1 MQGKKKCFIVLMILV
16 FITNI
21 VGCKNRNSAEDLLDL
36 EVIAAVDGIT
46 EEEITEPVVTQVFVH
61 ICGAVRDAGVYEL
74 PAGARVHEA
83 IALAGGVN
91 EEAATEYLNQA
102 RVLEDG
108 ERIYVPTQEEVATT
122 EFQNTEL
129 FGEATNAT
137 DREPGKVNINQASV
151 EELKT
156 LTGIGEAK
164 ARSIINYREQNGP
177 FRKPEDLMQVE
188 GIKEGT
194 FRKIEHNI
202 TI

>member
-1 MQGKKKCFIVLMILV
+1 MQGKKKYFIVLVILI
-16 FITNI
+16 FITGT
-21 VGCKNRNSAEDLLDL
+21 VGCKNREPVEELLDL
-36 EVIAAVDGIT
+36 EIIAAVDEIS
-46 EEEITEPVVTQVFVH
+46 EEEITEPVITPVFVH
-61 ICGAVRDAGVYEL
+61 VCGAVKDAGVYEL

-83 IALAGGVN
+83 IALAGGVT

-108 ERIYVPTQEEVATT
+108 ERIYLPTQEEVATT

-129 FGEATNAT
+129 FGEIANAI